1 MMMDVSSL
9 SPRSLGL
16 RVFPIL
22 PTLPILVTLL
32 GLAGPARAEQVVQ
45 VPMDGVLD
53 GRSVSTLTGGVV
65 VSWTDGIDLDDAFM
79 TNAAALSLHQ
89 TGPGMPDDGVFAANA
104 DHPEVRLHVSN
115 AAPAASPQSHALSAL
130 GSFDFSVPP
139 AAYSKVFLFMAS
151 AFGDAPLSITLT
163 YADQPTAV
171 VTLTLPDWGTGKPLP
186 TTPPIFFT
194 LITGLHKWTK
204 AGQSVD
210 TPSHGIT
217 AVLLTP
223 ASNRTLMSVRIAK
236 TTAAPRLTFFG
247 ATGVATSPVADGG
260 ADANAGHDDGLDAR
274 ADAVA
279 TGIDAPAVDSGGVAT
294 GGGGASGGAAGGGS
308 SGAAGGG
315 PAGSSGAATSGAGGT
330 QPGGSGAPPR
340 VHASGGCAI
349 GSPGSSERAGLALV
363 ALGLILAWS
372 RRRAARRSR
381 GR

>member
-1 MMMDVSSL
+1 MMTRVSL
-9 SPRSLGL
+9 LPRSLGSL
-16 RVFPIL
+16 
-22 PTLPILVTLL
+22 TLGTLL
-32 GLAGPARAEQVVQ
+32 VLAAPARAEQVVQ
-45 VPMDGVLD
+45 VPLDGVLD

-115 AAPAASPQSHALSAL
+115 AAPAASPQSHALSAV
-130 GSFDFSVPP
+130 GSFEFSVPP
-139 AAYSKVFLFMAS
+139 AVYSKVFLFMAS

-194 LITGLHKWTK
+194 LISGLHKWTK
-204 AGQSVD
+204 AGESVD

-217 AVLLTP
+217 AVLITP

-260 ADANAGHDDGLDAR
+260 ADAGAAVDAGRDGGLDPR
-274 ADAVA
+274 ADAGVMGADVA
-279 TGIDAPAVDSGGVAT
+279 AVDSGGTAS
-294 GGGGASGGAAGGGS
+294 GGGGAGGGGGAAGGG
-308 SGAAGGG
+308 A
-315 PAGSSGAATSGAGGT
+315 AGSSGAGGMATGGAGAS
-330 QPGGSGAPPR
+330 P
-340 VHASGGCAI
+340 HASGGCAL
-349 GSPGSSERAGLALV
+349 GDRGSSERPGLALV
-363 ALGLILAWS
+363 ALALSVAWS
-372 RRRAARRSR
+372 RRRAARR